1 MQINHT
7 DFTKREAMIIR
18 ESLWEPMETLA
29 HYPKEA
35 FLTNYLVQSN
45 VTRAELAQT
54 LEKLW
59 DALPNKYEDELEES
73 K

>member
-18 ESLWEPMETLA
+18 ESLWEPLETLS
-29 HYPKEA
+29 HYPKET
-35 FLTNYLVQSN
+35 FLTNYLVQSG
-45 VTRAELAQT
+45 VTPAELKQT

-59 DALPNKYEDELEES
+59 DALPSKYEEELEAN